1 MAEGS
6 SRKRF
11 AGKVAV
17 VTGAGRG
24 IGRCEA
30 LLLAQQGAKV
40 VVNDLGGAPTGEGA
54 DKRVAQVVADEI
66 KAAGGEAV
74 ANTDSVTTMD
84 GGKAIID
91 SAIKNFG
98 RLDIL
103 INNAGNLR
111 PKPIWEMTEQDWD
124 LVIAVHLKGTFTCT
138 RHAAPIFRE
147 QRSGVIINTASES
160 GLGHYAMANYSAAK
174 EGIAGFT
181 RTVARDLGQFNVRVN
196 AIRPRAGTRMA
207 IPEVMETI
215 RMQQEVLGFPGLGN
229 SWLSSDDEEIK
240 PEQPATLAV
249 WLCSEAA
256 ANVNGQIFEAN
267 GRQIGLWP
275 EEEMS
280 RVIQRPDADWDL
292 DTMDAPATRNYLI
305 GHLTNKFLPKKK

>member
-1 MAEGS
+1 MA
-6 SRKRF
+6 KRL

-24 IGRCEA
+24 IGRGEA

-54 DKRVAQVVADEI
+54 DKSVAQMVADEI

-74 ANTDSVTTMD
+74 ANTDSVTTME

-91 SAIKNFG
+91 TAIKNFG

-124 LVIAVHLKGTFTCT
+124 LVIAVHLKGTFCCT
-138 RHAAPIFRE
+138 RHAAPIFRQ
-147 QRSGVIINTASES
+147 QRSGVIVNTASES
-160 GLGHYAMANYSAAK
+160 GLGHYGMASYSAAK
-174 EGIAGFT
+174 EGIVGFT

-196 AIRPRAGTRMA
+196 AIRPRANTRMA
-207 IPEVMETI
+207 IPEVMETL

-249 WLCSEAA
+249 WLCTEAA
-256 ANVNGQIFEAN
+256 SNVNGQVFEAN

-275 EEEMS
+275 EEELS
-280 RVIQRPDADWDL
+280 RVIHRPDRDWDL
-292 DTMDAPATRNYLI
+292 DTLDIPSTRNYLI
-305 GHLTNKFLPKKK
+305 GHLVNKFLGKKK

>member
-1 MAEGS
+1 MA
-6 SRKRF
+6 KRL

-30 LLLAQQGAKV
+30 LLLAREGAKV

-54 DKRVAQVVADEI
+54 DKNVAQIVADEI

-74 ANTDSVTTMD
+74 ANTDSVTTME

-91 SAIKNFG
+91 TAIKNFG

-111 PKPIWEMTEQDWD
+111 PKEIWEMTEQDWD
-124 LVIAVHLKGTFTCT
+124 VVINVHLKGTFTCT

-147 QRSGVIINTASES
+147 QRSGVIVNTASES
-160 GLGHYAMANYSAAK
+160 GLGHYGMANYSAAK

-196 AIRPRAGTRMA
+196 AIRPRASTRMS
-207 IPEVMETI
+207 IPEVMETLRI
-215 RMQQEVLGFPGLGN
+215 SQVVLGFPALGN

-240 PEQPATLAV
+240 PEQPAALAV
-249 WLCSEAA
+249 WLCTDAA
-256 ANVNGQIFEAN
+256 SNVNGQIFEGN

-280 RVIQRPDADWDL
+280 RVIHRPDRDWDL
-292 DTMDAPATRNYLI
+292 DTLDLPSTRNYLI
-305 GHLTNKFLPKKK
+305 GHLVNKFLPKK

>member
-1 MAEGS
+1 MVES

-30 LLLAQQGAKV
+30 LLLAQHGAKV

-54 DKRVAQVVADEI
+54 DKSVAQMVADEI

-74 ANTDSVTTMD
+74 ANTDSVTTME

-91 SAIKNFG
+91 GAIKNFG

-147 QRSGVIINTASES
+147 QRSGVIVNTASES

-215 RMQQEVLGFPGLGN
+215 RIQQEVLGFPGLGN

-249 WLCSEAA
+249 WLCTEAA

-280 RVIQRPDADWDL
+280 RVIHRPDADWDL
-292 DTMDAPATRNYLI
+292 DTLDTPATRNYLI
-305 GHLTNKFLPKKK
+305 GHLVNKFLPKKK

>member
-1 MAEGS
+1 MA
-6 SRKRF
+6 KRF

-54 DKRVAQVVADEI
+54 DKSVAQMVADEI

-74 ANTDSVTTMD
+74 ANTDSVTTME

-124 LVIAVHLKGTFTCT
+124 LVINVHLKGTFTCT

-147 QRSGVIINTASES
+147 QRSGVIVNTASES
-160 GLGHYAMANYSAAK
+160 GLGHYGMANYSAAK
-174 EGIAGFT
+174 EGIVGFT
-181 RTVARDLGQFNVRVN
+181 RTVARDLGQFNVQRQRDP
-196 AIRPRAGTRMA
+196 AAGRDPDGDSGGDGDDPDPA
-207 IPEVMETI
+207 GSP
-215 RMQQEVLGFPGLGN
+215 GFSG
-229 SWLSSDDEEIK
+229 
-240 PEQPATLAV
+240 A
-249 WLCSEAA
+249 
-256 ANVNGQIFEAN
+256 
-267 GRQIGLWP
+267 RQ
-275 EEEMS
+275 
-280 RVIQRPDADWDL
+280 
-292 DTMDAPATRNYLI
+292 
-305 GHLTNKFLPKKK
+305 

>member
-1 MAEGS
+1 MP
-6 SRKRF
+6 KRL
-11 AGKVAV
+11 AGKVAI

-24 IGRCEA
+24 IGRGEA
-30 LLLAQQGAKV
+30 MLLAQQGAKV

-54 DKRVAQVVADEI
+54 DKSVAQLVADEI

-74 ANTDSVTTMD
+74 ANTDSVTTME

-91 SAIKNFG
+91 AALKSFG

-111 PKPIWEMTEQDWD
+111 PRPIWEMTEQDWD
-124 LVIAVHLKGTFTCT
+124 LVINVHLKGTFCCT

-147 QRSGVIINTASES
+147 QRSGVIVNTASES
-160 GLGHYAMANYSAAK
+160 GLGHYGMASYSAAK
-174 EGIAGFT
+174 EGIVGFT

-207 IPEVMETI
+207 IPDVMETI
-215 RMQQEVLGFPGLGN
+215 RIQQEVLGFPGLGN

-240 PEQPATLAV
+240 PEQPALLAV
-249 WLCSEAA
+249 WLCTEAA
-256 ANVNGQIFEAN
+256 SNVNGQVFEAN

-275 EEEMS
+275 EEELS

-292 DTMDAPATRNYLI
+292 DTLDTPATRNYLI
-305 GHLTNKFLPKKK
+305 GHLTNKFLGKKK

>member
-1 MAEGS
+1 MAES

-30 LLLAQQGAKV
+30 ILLAQQGAKV
-40 VVNDLGGAPTGEGA
+40 VVNDLGGAPSGEGA
-54 DKRVAQVVADEI
+54 DKGVAQMVVDEI

-74 ANTDSVTTMD
+74 ANTDSVTTME

-111 PKPIWEMTEQDWD
+111 PKPIWEMSEQDWD

-138 RHAAPIFRE
+138 RHAAPIFRA
-147 QRSGVIINTASES
+147 QRSGVIVNTASES
-160 GLGHYAMANYSAAK
+160 GLGHYGMANYSAAK
-174 EGIAGFT
+174 EGIVGFT
-181 RTVARDLGQFNVRVN
+181 RTVGRDLGQFNVRVN

-207 IPEVMETI
+207 TPEVMETI
-215 RMQQEVLGFPGLGN
+215 RIQQEVLGFPGLGN

-240 PEQPATLAV
+240 PEQPATVAV
-249 WLCSEAA
+249 WLCSDAA
-256 ANVNGQIFEAN
+256 SNVNGQVFQIS
-267 GRQIGLWP
+267 GRQVGLWP
-275 EEEMS
+275 EEELG
-280 RVIQRPDADWDL
+280 RVIHRPEQDWDL
-292 DTMDAPATRNYLI
+292 DTLDIPATRNYLI
-305 GHLTNKFLPKKK
+305 GHLVNKFLPKYK

>member
-54 DKRVAQVVADEI
+54 DKSVAQMVADEI

-74 ANTDSVTTMD
+74 ANTDSVTTME
-84 GGKAIID
+84 GGKAIIE

-215 RMQQEVLGFPGLGN
+215 RIQQEVLGFPGLGN

-305 GHLTNKFLPKKK
+305 GHLVNKFLPKKK

>member
-1 MAEGS
+1 MAQS

-54 DKRVAQVVADEI
+54 DKSVAQMVVDEI

-74 ANTDSVTTMD
+74 ANGDSVTTME

-111 PKPIWEMTEQDWD
+111 PRPIWEMTEQDWD

-147 QRSGVIINTASES
+147 QRSGVIVNTASES
-160 GLGHYAMANYSAAK
+160 GLGHYGMANYSAAK

-207 IPEVMETI
+207 IPEVMETMRI
-215 RMQQEVLGFPGLGN
+215 QQEVLGFPGLGN
-229 SWLSSDDEEIK
+229 SWLSSDNEEIT
-240 PEQPATLAV
+240 PEQPATFAV

-256 ANVNGQIFEAN
+256 SNVNGQIFEAN

-275 EEEMS
+275 EEEMT
-280 RVIQRPDADWDL
+280 RVIHRPETDWDL
-292 DTMDAPATRNYLI
+292 DTLDTPATRNHLI
-305 GHLTNKFLPKKK
+305 GHLVNKFLPKKK

>member
-1 MAEGS
+1 MA
-6 SRKRF
+6 KRL

-24 IGRCEA
+24 IGRGEA

-54 DKRVAQVVADEI
+54 DKSVAQMVADEI

-74 ANTDSVTTMD
+74 ANTDSVTTME

-91 SAIKNFG
+91 TAIKNFG

-124 LVIAVHLKGTFTCT
+124 LVIAVHLKGTFCCT
-138 RHAAPIFRE
+138 RHAAPIFRQ
-147 QRSGVIINTASES
+147 QRSGVIVNTASES
-160 GLGHYAMANYSAAK
+160 GLGHYGMASYSAAK
-174 EGIAGFT
+174 EGIVGFT
-181 RTVARDLGQFNVRVN
+181 RTVARDLGQFNVRIN
-196 AIRPRAGTRMA
+196 AIRPRANTRMA
-207 IPEVMETI
+207 IPEVMETL

-249 WLCSEAA
+249 WLCTEAA
-256 ANVNGQIFEAN
+256 SNVNGQVFEAN

-275 EEEMS
+275 EEELS
-280 RVIQRPDADWDL
+280 RVIHRPDLDWDL
-292 DTMDAPATRNYLI
+292 DTLDIPSTRNYLI
-305 GHLTNKFLPKKK
+305 GHLVNKFLGKKK

>member
-1 MAEGS
+1 MA
-6 SRKRF
+6 KRL

-54 DKRVAQVVADEI
+54 DQSVAQIVADEI
-66 KAAGGEAV
+66 KGAGGDAV
-74 ANTDSVTTMD
+74 ANTDSVTTME

-91 SAIKNFG
+91 TAIKNFG

-111 PKPIWEMTEQDWD
+111 PKQIWEMTEQDWD
-124 LVIAVHLKGTFTCT
+124 LVINVHLKGTFCCT
-138 RHAAPIFRE
+138 RHAAPIFRQ
-147 QRSGVIINTASES
+147 QRSGVIVNTASES
-160 GLGHYAMANYSAAK
+160 GLGHYGMANYSAAK

-196 AIRPRAGTRMA
+196 AIRPRAGTRMS

-215 RMQQEVLGFPGLGN
+215 RIQQEVLGFPALGN
-229 SWLSSDDEEIK
+229 SWLSSDNEEIK

-249 WLCSEAA
+249 WLCTDAA
-256 ANVNGQIFEAN
+256 SNVNGQIFEAN

-280 RVIQRPDADWDL
+280 RVIHRPDLDWDL
-292 DTMDAPATRNYLI
+292 DTLDLPSTRNYLI
-305 GHLTNKFLPKKK
+305 GHLINKFLGKKK

>member
-1 MAEGS
+1 MA
-6 SRKRF
+6 KRL

-40 VVNDLGGAPTGEGA
+40 VVNDLGGAATGGGA
-54 DKRVAQVVADEI
+54 DRSVAQSVVDEI

-74 ANTDSVTTMD
+74 ANSDSVGTMA

-91 SAIKNFG
+91 TAIKSFG

-111 PKPIWEMTEQDWD
+111 PRQIWEMTEEDWD
-124 LVIAVHLKGTFTCT
+124 VVVNVHLKGTFTCT
-138 RHAAPIFRE
+138 RHAAEIFRK
-147 QRSGVIINTASES
+147 QRGGVIVNTASES
-160 GLGHYAMANYSAAK
+160 GLGHYGMANYSAAK

-181 RTVARDLGQFNVRVN
+181 RTVARDLGQFGVRVN

-229 SWLSSDDEEIK
+229 SWLSSDDEEIRA
-240 PEQPATLAV
+240 EQPATLAV
-249 WLCSEAA
+249 WLCTDAC
-256 ANVNGQIFEAN
+256 ANVNGQVFEAN

-280 RVIQRPDADWDL
+280 RVIHRPDHDWDL
-292 DTMDAPATRNYLI
+292 DTLDTPATRNYLI
-305 GHLTNKFLPKKK
+305 GHLANKFAGKKQG

>member
-54 DKRVAQVVADEI
+54 DKSVAQVVADEI

>member
-1 MAEGS
+1 MA
-6 SRKRF
+6 KRL

-54 DKRVAQVVADEI
+54 DKSVAQIVADEI

-74 ANTDSVTTMD
+74 ANTDSVTTME

-91 SAIKNFG
+91 TAIKNFG

-111 PKPIWEMTEQDWD
+111 PKQIWEMTEQDWD
-124 LVIAVHLKGTFTCT
+124 LVINVHLKGTFCCT

-147 QRSGVIINTASES
+147 QRSGVIVNTASES
-160 GLGHYAMANYSAAK
+160 GLGHYGMANYSAAK

-196 AIRPRAGTRMA
+196 AIRPRAGTRMS
-207 IPEVMETI
+207 IPQVMETI
-215 RMQQEVLGFPGLGN
+215 RIQQEVLGFPALGN

-240 PEQPATLAV
+240 PEQPALVAV
-249 WLCSEAA
+249 WLCTDAA
-256 ANVNGQIFEAN
+256 SNVNGQIFEAN

-280 RVIQRPDADWDL
+280 RVIHRPDLDWDL
-292 DTMDAPATRNYLI
+292 DTLDLPSTRNYLI
-305 GHLTNKFLPKKK
+305 GHLTNKFMGKKK

>member
-54 DKRVAQVVADEI
+54 DKSVAQVVADEI

-98 RLDIL
+98 RFDIL